1 MLKIYN
7 SSNTAGVTISPAP
20 TSLKVNVADMDNEN
34 STRSAAGLMS
44 RTRIR
49 RRVRTIELEWKY
61 LTRAEMAT
69 IIAYFNSDT
78 AFTLATGN
86 SATTME
92 VIYDANGKVTSANGN
107 KDMTTTS
114 VPRYFLALEY
124 PDPYTS
130 GNQRRIFYV
139 SDRSTPLYNLTLG
152 RWEGLSLSLI
162 EM

>member
-20 TSLKVNVADMDNEN
+20 TSFKVNIADMDNDK
-34 STRSAAGLMS
+34 STRSATGIMT

-49 RRVRTIELEWKY
+49 RRVRTLELEWKY

-78 AFTLATGN
+78 AFTMSGAT
-86 SATTME
+86 AT
-92 VIYDANGKVTSANGN
+92 VPSANNGN
-107 KDMTTTS
+107 AETTTS
-114 VPRYFLALEY
+114 SVPIYFLALEY

-162 EM
+162 ER